1 MTEAERQRQEALK
14 AAGAFG
20 AATFSVPLGVG
31 LPLINFLGDTS
42 KIKKQEA
49 MRMFPQAD
57 PNMFSVTK
65 YSDSPSI
72 PLSQREASSLVF
84 KKNISPSSP
93 LSISNIYRGEQF
105 LPTYLTGRPGAPSP
119 ELGSYQQAILNKEMF
134 PEGSIQALTVTPA
147 PNPGRF
153 AKDYAEVLADKLGKT
168 INEREFVDQ
177 NWDPIGEFK
186 DPLKL
191 QSKIEQLRSKIPGT
205 AGYVW
210 GNIDSPQ
217 YSYAEGNWGL
227 GQKEKGINPSLYASR
242 ISADPLKEADY
253 LYTGNVLTG
262 EGVDPRVTFKRYADL
277 GPATGPS
284 YGIAPND
291 DISFRKD
298 LIAARGELTTG
309 DLQALLAERNLPFD
323 YQTAETELVKR
334 GDKRVPRTYTSKKPG
349 DILRKN
355 LEQLA
360 KAENITPSQAIEK
373 FSRLVPNVGEPAT
386 PPTAAVTGRVGAF
399 PVEGQAIS
407 PAGRFASK
415 TDLRQIGILPPADK
429 ATYSAFK
436 VDEMDKTFKYIYPRY
451 DASFTRLNTYSSP
464 INPLD
469 LFGEAEKGL
478 SELVINR
485 NKLRPQAANKLLDRT
500 VTNLINQSKPIQGL
514 GLGGFVTGGISTVMD
529 PAVIDALSSGDYN
542 QAGTTAAINT
552 AIGSAVGGATA
563 KTLQGLQAAGYARPA
578 AAIGATLPAAGGVL
592 AGLGAIETGKALN
605 RAYKAQTG
613 KDWVKRNQPA
623 PRAAYTGP
631 TPTIQPRMGTAIL
644 GGKEIQVPYG
654 SVAGQRKVGRP
665 WWDRAGTQF
674 QNLLNSFSPA
684 IGR

>member
-14 AAGAFG
+14 AAGALG
-20 AATFSVPLGVG
+20 AVSFSVPFGVG
-31 LPLINFLGDTS
+31 LPFVNFLGDTS

-57 PNMFSVTK
+57 TNMFSVTK

-72 PLSQREASSLVF
+72 PLSQQEASSLVF
-84 KKNISPSSP
+84 KKHISPSSP

-153 AKDYAEVLADKLGKT
+153 ARDYAEVLADKLGKT
-168 INEREFVDQ
+168 LNEFEYTLNTMVPASIKELEALNTPQELIDEQ
-177 NWDPIGEFK
+177 KNLK
-186 DPLKL
+186 DPYKL
-191 QSKIEQLRSKIPGT
+191 QNKIQKLTSKIPGT

-210 GNIDSPQ
+210 GNVDSPQ

-227 GQKEKGINPSLYASR
+227 GQKERGINPSLYASR

-334 GDKRVPRTYTSKKPG
+334 GDKRVPRTYTTKKPG
-349 DILRKN
+349 DILRK
-355 LEQLA
+355 
-360 KAENITPSQAIEK
+360 K
-373 FSRLVPNVGEPAT
+373 FRTACKSR
-386 PPTAAVTGRVGAF
+386 
-399 PVEGQAIS
+399 
-407 PAGRFASK
+407 K
-415 TDLRQIGILPPADK
+415 H
-429 ATYSAFK
+429 Y
-436 VDEMDKTFKYIYPRY
+436 TF
-451 DASFTRLNTYSSP
+451 SS
-464 INPLD
+464 
-469 LFGEAEKGL
+469 
-478 SELVINR
+478 
-485 NKLRPQAANKLLDRT
+485 
-500 VTNLINQSKPIQGL
+500 
-514 GLGGFVTGGISTVMD
+514 
-529 PAVIDALSSGDYN
+529 Y
-542 QAGTTAAINT
+542 
-552 AIGSAVGGATA
+552 
-563 KTLQGLQAAGYARPA
+563 
-578 AAIGATLPAAGGVL
+578 
-592 AGLGAIETGKALN
+592 
-605 RAYKAQTG
+605 
-613 KDWVKRNQPA
+613 
-623 PRAAYTGP
+623 
-631 TPTIQPRMGTAIL
+631 
-644 GGKEIQVPYG
+644 
-654 SVAGQRKVGRP
+654 
-665 WWDRAGTQF
+665 
-674 QNLLNSFSPA
+674 
-684 IGR
+684 